1 MDSAKRVPL
10 VKITL
15 RTQAIPKG
23 SELIL
28 YMIVNTRALRKA

>member
-15 RTQAIPKG
+15 RTQAVPKG
-23 SELIL
+23 SKLIL
-28 YMIVNTRALRKA
+28 YMIAYTRALRKA